1 MAKRGAKLKLNKNLE
16 KQICNDIKAGVPITH
31 AAVMNGI
38 DASTFYA
45 WYNKGETAKSGKFR
59 DFYLNVE
66 EAKSVA
72 IGLRVRRIYK
82 AGEVDWKSDAW
93 WLERVDPENF
103 ARKDKMEVKSDNT
116 NTNVNMEVKP
126 TDKVLEENADTI
138 TRFIERRIK
147 PED

>member
-45 WYNKGETAKSGKFR
+45 WYNKGKVAKSGKFR

-103 ARKDKMEVKSDNT
+103 GRKDHHKIESENTNINFNMKSDD
-116 NTNVNMEVKP
+116 EVLK
-126 TDKVLEENADTI
+126 EHEDTI

>member
-45 WYNKGETAKSGKFR
+45 WYNKGKVAKSGKFR

-103 ARKDKMEVKSDNT
+103 GRKDHHTVQSDNT
-116 NTNVNMEVKP
+116 NTNVNMEVKS
-126 TDKVLEENADTI
+126 TDKVLEENADTL

-147 PED
+147 PSD

>member
-45 WYNKGETAKSGKFR
+45 WYNKGKVAKSGKFR

-103 ARKDKMEVKSDNT
+103 GRKDHHTVQSENT
-116 NTNVNMEVKP
+116 NTNVNMEVKS
-126 TDKVLEENADTI
+126 TDKVLEENADTL

-147 PED
+147 PAD

>member
-45 WYNKGETAKSGKFR
+45 WYNKGKVAKSGKFR

-103 ARKDKMEVKSDNT
+103 GRKDHHKIESENTNINFNMKSDD
-116 NTNVNMEVKP
+116 EVLK
-126 TDKVLEENADTI
+126 ENADTI

-147 PED
+147 PTD

>member
-31 AAVMNGI
+31 AAVMHGI

-45 WYNKGETAKSGKFR
+45 WYNKGKTAKSGKFR

-103 ARKDKMEVKSDNT
+103 GRKDHHKIESENTNINFNMKSDD
-116 NTNVNMEVKP
+116 EVLK
-126 TDKVLEENADTI
+126 ENADTI

>member
-45 WYNKGETAKSGKFR
+45 WYNKGKTAKSGKFR

-103 ARKDKMEVKSDNT
+103 GRKDHHKIESENTNINFNMKSDD
-116 NTNVNMEVKP
+116 EVLK
-126 TDKVLEENADTI
+126 ENADTL

-147 PED
+147 PSD

>member
-45 WYNKGETAKSGKFR
+45 WYNKGKVAKSGKFR

-103 ARKDKMEVKSDNT
+103 GRKDHHTVQSENT
-116 NTNVNMEVKP
+116 NTNVNMEVKS
-126 TDKVLEENADTI
+126 TDKVLEENADTL